1 MIEILEPIS
10 SIPGVRMAGLV
21 TSDGVPIVAPGASID
36 EPSTLNATVDI
47 EAMSAIAVQYFD
59 ELSRLTGELTWDRP
73 SSAVV
78 RGARGTLMVRT
89 IRGGVLL
96 ALLDS
101 GVGVDQLKLPM
112 DSAAMRIARLLS
124 NMGGNARPM
133 PERAPSASLNQPP
146 AALPADGAETTETQG
161 SESAANPH
169 QARD

>member
-21 TSDGVPIVAPGASID
+21 THDGVPIVAPGTPSD
-36 EPSTLNATVDI
+36 EPSTMNATVDI
-47 EAMSAIAVQYFD
+47 EALSAIAVQYFD
-59 ELSRLTGELTWDRP
+59 EISRLTGELTWERP

-101 GVGVDQLKLPM
+101 GVGADQLKLPM
-112 DSAAMRIARLLS
+112 DGAAMRIARLLS
-124 NMGGNARPM
+124 NMGGNVEPM
-133 PERAPSASLNQPP
+133 KQAPAAPATPP
-146 AALPADGAETTETQG
+146 RAALPAEGQDSETTHG
-161 SESAANPH
+161 SETAANPH
-169 QARD
+169 PARD